1 MGAVKKILCLGD
13 FHLGARPRRVP
24 TGVDARTVSVAAAW
38 KRAVDL
44 ALRDG
49 IGLVLLSGDLVDRA
63 NHYWEA
69 FGPLGDG
76 LRRLADAGVEVCA
89 VAGNHDFDVL
99 RRLAE
104 VVGGE
109 RFHLLGD
116 GGRWERFTWR
126 DRQDGRALLHVEGWS
141 FPARDVEDDPL
152 ALHDLPAPEEPAPRL
167 GLVHGDLDTSPST
180 NAPLTRAGLEACA
193 GGAIDAWVLGH
204 LHQPR
209 IVDLAGGRW
218 ALYPGSLQPR
228 DWTEEGEH
236 GAWTLEIDP
245 AGRLDPPEPVPLAT
259 VRWET
264 VEVDVTGAG
273 SADEVSARAAAELRS
288 AAEDLSAFGPGAP
301 ERLLLRVEL
310 TGRSAVP
317 RPMLDEIAGEIAGG
331 EGFAAG
337 DGEAR
342 VADVAVRTR
351 PEIDLA
357 DVARGD
363 GPPALLADLLLTL
376 EGGGGRSGEAA
387 EVESGLRDLLG
398 RIARRAEEVNALR
411 QYAVLG
417 DPPPSP
423 EARREHLSGAA
434 WSLLEAFLAQK
445 PGGPARSTGT
455 RAEADR

>member
-1 MGAVKKILCLGD
+1 MSVANKILCLGD

-24 TGVDARTVSVAAAW
+24 SGVDARAVSVAAAW

-44 ALRDG
+44 ALRDRV
-49 IGLVLLSGDLVDRA
+49 GLVLLSGDLVDRA

-99 RRLAE
+99 RRLAD

-126 DRQDGRALLHVEGWS
+126 DRQDGDGRALLHVEGWS
-141 FPARDVEDDPL
+141 FPARDVEEDPL
-152 ALHDLPAPEEPAPRL
+152 ALHDLAPPEEPAPRL
-167 GLVHGDLDTSPST
+167 GLVHGDLDASPST

-193 GGAIDAWVLGH
+193 GGAVDAWVLGH

-209 IVDLAGGRW
+209 VVDLAGGRW

-236 GAWTLEIDP
+236 GAWTLELDP
-245 AGRLDPPEPVPLAT
+245 SGRLDRPALVPLAT

-264 VEVDVTGAG
+264 VEIDVTGAG
-273 SADEVSARAAAELRS
+273 GADEVSARAAAELRA
-288 AAEDLSAFGPGAP
+288 AAEELGASGPGAP

-317 RPMLDEIAGEIAGG
+317 RPVLDSLSEEIAAG

-351 PEIDLA
+351 PEIDLG

-376 EGGGGRSGEAA
+376 EGGGGRAGGGA
-387 EVESGLRDLLG
+387 EIEVGLRELLG
-398 RIARRAEEVNALR
+398 RIGRRADEVHALR
-411 QYAVLG
+411 PYAVLG

-423 EARREHLSGAA
+423 EAQREHLVGAA

-445 PGGPARSTGT
+445 PDERSTGPT
-455 RAEADR
+455 AEAAR